1 MIKVLIV
8 EDDPMV
14 SEINKKYTESV
25 NGFKVIKICDNGQDA
40 MIYLKNNPLDLII
53 LDIYMPKLNGI
64 EFLKELRTFNPKLD
78 VIMVTAA
85 DEGEKLKE
93 VLNLGV
99 IDYLIKPFEYERF
112 KEALGKFKQMSEV
125 FRTKSILRQEDVDNI
140 TANNSHINIDLE
152 KGINER
158 TLQRVKEYLRNNKN
172 DYYTCEEISDDM
184 KLSRVTIRRYLEYMN
199 KIGKVERD
207 VQYGDVGRPKIK
219 YKLI

>member
-14 SEINKKYTESV
+14 AEINKKYTESI
-25 NGFKVIKICDNGQDA
+25 NGFKVIKICDNGLDA
-40 MIYLKNNPLDLII
+40 MKYLKSISLDLII
-53 LDIYMPKLNGI
+53 LDVYMPKLNGI
-64 EFLKELRTFNPKLD
+64 QFLKELRKFNSKLD

-112 KEALGKFKQMSEV
+112 KEALDKFKQMNEL
-125 FRTKSILRQEDVDNI
+125 FNTKPILKQEDVDNI
-140 TANNSHINIDLE
+140 TVKNNYKNGELE

-158 TLQRVKEYLRNNKN
+158 TLERIKKHLKNNEN
-172 DYYTCEEISDDM
+172 EYYTCEKVADEM
-184 KLSRVTIRRYLEYMN
+184 KLSRITIRRYLEYMN
-199 KIGKVERD
+199 KIGKVKRD
-207 VQYGDVGRPKIK
+207 VQYGDIGRPRIK

>member
-14 SEINKKYTESV
+14 AEINKKYTESI
-25 NGFKVIKICDNGQDA
+25 NDFKVIKICDNGQDA
-40 MIYLKNNPLDLII
+40 MSYLKDNPLDLII

-64 EFLKELRTFNPKLD
+64 EFLKELRRFNSKLD

-112 KEALGKFKQMSEV
+112 KEALSKFKQMNEL
-125 FRTKSILRQEDVDNI
+125 FTTKSILRQEDVDNI
-140 TANNSHINIDLE
+140 TVNSTYINSYLE

-158 TLQRVKEYLRNNKN
+158 TLQRVKEYLKNNKN
-172 DYYTCEEISDDM
+172 EYYTCEEISDDM
-184 KLSRVTIRRYLEYMN
+184 KLSRVTIRRYLEYMK
-199 KIGKVERD
+199 KIGRVERD
-207 VQYGDVGRPKIK
+207 VQYGDVGRPRIK

>member
-14 SEINKKYTESV
+14 AEINKKYTESI
-25 NGFKVIKICDNGQDA
+25 NGFKVIKICDNGLDA
-40 MIYLKNNPLDLII
+40 MDYLKNISLDLII
-53 LDIYMPKLNGI
+53 LDVYMPKLNGI
-64 EFLKELRTFNPKLD
+64 QFLKELRKFNSKLD

-85 DEGEKLKE
+85 NEGEKLKE

-112 KEALGKFKQMSEV
+112 KEALDKFKQMNEL
-125 FRTKSILRQEDVDNI
+125 FNTKPILKQEDVDNI
-140 TANNSHINIDLE
+140 TVKNHYKNGELE

-158 TLQRVKEYLRNNKN
+158 TLERIKKHLKNNEN
-172 DYYTCEEISDDM
+172 EYYTCEKVAYEM
-184 KLSRVTIRRYLEYMN
+184 KLSRITIRRYLEYMN
-199 KIGKVERD
+199 KIGKVKRD
-207 VQYGDVGRPKIK
+207 VQYGDIGRPRIK

>member
-14 SEINKKYTESV
+14 AEINKKYTESI
-25 NGFKVIKICDNGQDA
+25 NGFKVIKICDNGLDA
-40 MIYLKNNPLDLII
+40 MEYLKNISLDLII
-53 LDIYMPKLNGI
+53 LDVYMPKLNGI
-64 EFLKELRTFNPKLD
+64 QFLKELRKFNSKLD

-112 KEALGKFKQMSEV
+112 KEALDKFKEMNEL
-125 FRTKSILRQEDVDNI
+125 FNTKPILKQEDVDNI
-140 TANNSHINIDLE
+140 TVKNHYKNGELE

-158 TLQRVKEYLRNNKN
+158 TLERIKKHLKNNEN
-172 DYYTCEEISDDM
+172 EYYTCEKVADEM
-184 KLSRVTIRRYLEYMN
+184 KLSRITIRRYLEYMN
-199 KIGKVERD
+199 KIGKVKRD
-207 VQYGDVGRPKIK
+207 VQYGDIGRPRIK